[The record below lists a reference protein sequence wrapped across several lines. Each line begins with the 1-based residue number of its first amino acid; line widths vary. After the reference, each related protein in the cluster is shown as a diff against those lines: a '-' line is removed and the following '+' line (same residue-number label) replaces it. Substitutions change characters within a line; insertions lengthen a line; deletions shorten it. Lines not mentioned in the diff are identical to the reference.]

1 MNTPAVFE
9 LPITV
14 TDAHIDELGHVNN
27 LAYLRWILDAAVAHS
42 DAAGWTAQRYLEI
55 GAAWVVRSHFIEYLM
70 PAFAGDELIV
80 QTWVSSFQKVRSTRN
95 YRILRPRDAGL
106 LANAETNWAFIDLQH
121 RVPTRI
127 PDEIAE
133 RFPVVT
139 DPPPL

>member
-14 TDAHIDELGHVNN
+14 TDDHIDELGHVNN

-42 DAAGWTAQRYLEI
+42 DVAGWTAQRYLEI
-55 GAAWVVRSHFIEYLM
+55 GAAWVVRSHFIEYLA

-80 QTWVSSFQKVRSTRN
+80 QTWVSSFQKVRSIRN
-95 YRILRPRDAGL
+95 YRILRPRDASL

-121 RVPTRI
+121 RVATRI

-133 RFPVVT
+133 RFPVLT
-139 DPPPL
+139 EPPPM